1 MFAQLVFMQDSKSYV
16 VTFVKY
22 LNILRKKTMDK
33 IIVNEIKEGRWKGKE
48 GQMIEKEKHT

>member
-1 MFAQLVFMQDSKSYV
+1 

-33 IIVNEIKEGRWKGKE
+33 IVVNEIKEGRQK
-48 GQMIEKEKHT
+48 EKEDK